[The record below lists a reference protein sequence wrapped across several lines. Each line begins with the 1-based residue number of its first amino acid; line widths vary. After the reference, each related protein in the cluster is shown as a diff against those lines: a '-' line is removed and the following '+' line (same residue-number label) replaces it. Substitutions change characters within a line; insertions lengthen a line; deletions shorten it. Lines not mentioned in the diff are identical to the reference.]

1 MTTSSLGCGRAS
13 KYTKS
18 YSLHEHLENHEPG
31 CQGSIQAGLS
41 DFFQHT
47 VGLLPSTI
55 RFSFLSVTL
64 LLLLLLLL
72 FLLLLLLL
80 LWLCVWVS
88 FEMVL

>member
-18 YSLHEHLENHEPG
+18 YSLHEHLEKHKPG
-31 CQGSIQAGLS
+31 CQGSIQARLS

-55 RFSFLSVTL
+55 RSSFLSVVVVAAVVVVL
-64 LLLLLLLL
+64 VVAVVVVVVCVG
-72 FLLLLLLL
+72 FL
-80 LWLCVWVS
+80 
-88 FEMVL
+88 